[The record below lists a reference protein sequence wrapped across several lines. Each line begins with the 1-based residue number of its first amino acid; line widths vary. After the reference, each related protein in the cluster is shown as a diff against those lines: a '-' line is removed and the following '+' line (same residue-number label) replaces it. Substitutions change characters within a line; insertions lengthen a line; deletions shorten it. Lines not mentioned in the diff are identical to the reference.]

1 MGGQKILPASKVFNA
16 SGWPVATF
24 RHENLLDSER
34 EEGGIPLQTK
44 SSFFIL
50 RLILIPILRQRHL
63 MFDLDAPLLAS
74 AHGAAFQDHACSRLF
89 LRFDGAWM
97 ALTPEQLRGLG
108 NTLGNILNCP
118 FKAHHLSA
126 GMLLRS
132 AQGETRLALTESL
145 ALELHT
151 LINDTL
157 LLREAQEA
165 IQTQKFPEN
174 T

>member
-1 MGGQKILPASKVFNA
+1 MATHRPKNLPNREGKGGEFL
-16 SGWPVATF
+16 
-24 RHENLLDSER
+24 
-34 EEGGIPLQTK
+34 LQTK
-44 SSFFIL
+44 SSVFIL
-50 RLILIPILRQRHL
+50 SLILIPILKQRHF

-74 AHGAAFQDHACSRLF
+74 AHGAAFQDQACSRLF

-97 ALTPEQLRGLG
+97 ALTTEQLRGLG

-132 AQGETRLALTESL
+132 AQGETRLPLTESL
-145 ALELHT
+145 ALELHA

-157 LLREAQEA
+157 LQQEAQEA
-165 IQTQKFPEN
+165 IRMQKFPEN